1 MTEQDLLYAMRHVSS
16 RYTDEARERAEKAAE
31 KKRRRTVMR
40 TALAAVGAAAC
51 FGLVL
56 FGLSHIPEQDLNVA
70 ESDAEVEVTQI
81 AETSAAETSGTLP
94 AGTESGDRPAKTVLA
109 ANGTAPQ
116 QNKQTAAAK
125 ETGTAAVTAEQ
136 TAKPAAGQTAAAVTG
151 KTTAAPAASSKTTAP
166 ASAQAVMPDR
176 LTYELVPRGK
186 TGWLSAYE
194 NGLANH
200 VYRAE
205 PGEDLWLDLRVR
217 NDPGTYS
224 CFLTF
229 ELGELELLEWEN
241 GNVFPEL
248 SVRDYVKEPLFFP
261 DDYPKYDRYEL
272 VEPER
277 HYVTCNAMNRRS
289 ENTYAADGSVLCS
302 LHVKVPEAG
311 GRYPLTLTQKATIFT
326 WYLNYIPYANE
337 VTRMDPFLYLTQTK
351 LQSFTF
357 VGTDILVGDEPV
369 PGKAEPLGT
378 EILYR
383 DTFYANDPEKRREI
397 MQIGIE
403 CGYADAGDGHVPVQL
418 FILNNDSF
426 GSLYLQIAHDPELTA
441 CEDGNGIIFEPEA
454 AFADITCSASAVT
467 DDTWSFRLE
476 RGSNADLKAEGFVGT
491 FYVKIPEDAYSGY
504 TYSLTMSVQRAQ
516 YKDGSPLTYYES
528 LNHDLS
534 VASGRWY
541 EEETDTE
548 E

>member
-31 KKRRRTVMR
+31 KKRSRIVRR

-56 FGLSHIPEQDLNVA
+56 FGLSHIPEQNLNVA

-116 QNKQTAAAK
+116 QNNQTAAAK

-151 KTTAAPAASSKTTAP
+151 KTTVVSAAAAKTTAP

-241 GNVFPEL
+241 GDIFPEL
-248 SVRDYVKEPLFFP
+248 TVRDYVKEPLFFP

-302 LHVKVPEAG
+302 LHVKVPEG
-311 GRYPLTLTQKATIFT
+311 SGRYPLTLTQKPMIFN

-337 VTRMDPFLYLTQTK
+337 VCRISPFLYLSQTK

-378 EILYR
+378 ETLYR
-383 DTFYANDPEKRREI
+383 ESFYADDPEKRREI
-397 MQIGIE
+397 MQLGILRAE
-403 CGYADAGDGHVPVQL
+403 GNAGDDHVPVQL
-418 FILNNDSF
+418 FVLNNDGF
-426 GSLYLQIAHDPELTA
+426 GSLYLQIRHGIELTA
-441 CEDGNGIIFEPEA
+441 CEDGNGIIFEPAEA
-454 AFADITCSASAVT
+454 FSDMTCTASATT
-467 DDTWSFRLE
+467 DGVWSFRLE
-476 RGSNADLKAEGFVGT
+476 RGSNADLNAEGCLGT
-491 FYVKIPEDAYSGY
+491 FYVKIPEDTVSGRFWELE
-504 TYSLTMSVQRAQ
+504 TDVQRAQ
-516 YKDGSPLTYYES
+516 YPDGRPLTYYES
-528 LNHDLS
+528 ENAELQ
-534 VASGRWY
+534 VIFGRWY
-541 EEETDTE
+541 EDEETE

>member
-31 KKRRRTVMR
+31 KKRSRTVMR

-116 QNKQTAAAK
+116 QNIQTAAAK

-151 KTTAAPAASSKTTAP
+151 KTTAVSAAAAKTTAP

-205 PGEDLWLDLRVR
+205 PGEDFWLDLRVL

-224 CFLTF
+224 CNLTF

-241 GNVFPEL
+241 GNVFPGLEIDEYATE
-248 SVRDYVKEPLFFP
+248 RPIDYDEEYWYLW
-261 DDYPKYDRYEL
+261 DYI
-272 VEPER
+272 EPER
-277 HYVTCNAMNRRS
+277 HYISCSAMSRTGDNI
-289 ENTYAADGSVLCS
+289 YASDGTVLCR
-302 LHVKVPEAG
+302 LHVKVPERT
-311 GRYPLTLTQKATIFT
+311 GRYPLTLTQKKSIH
-326 WYLNYIPYANE
+326 ANE
-337 VTRMDPFLYLTQTK
+337 LKGIIPANHVNRMDPFLYLRQTK
-351 LQSFTF
+351 LQTFTF
-357 VGTDILVGDEPV
+357 VGTDILVGNEPV
-369 PGKAEPLGT
+369 PDKAELLGT
-378 EILYR
+378 ETLYR
-383 DTFYANDPEKRREI
+383 DSFYAMDPEKRREI
-397 MQIGIE
+397 MQLGILRAE
-403 CGYADAGDGHVPVQL
+403 GDAGDDHVPVQL
-418 FILNNDSF
+418 FVLNNGGF
-426 GSLYLQIAHDPELTA
+426 GSLYLQIRHGAELTA
-441 CEDGNGIIFEPEA
+441 CEDENGIIFEPA
-454 AFADITCSASAVT
+454 DAFSDMTCTASATSDGV
-467 DDTWSFRLE
+467 WSFRLE
-476 RGSNADLKAEGFVGT
+476 RGSNANLNAEGYLGT
-491 FYVKIPEDAYSGY
+491 FYVKIPEDTVSGRFWK
-504 TYSLTMSVQRAQ
+504 LDMDVQRAQ
-516 YKDGSPLTYYES
+516 YPDGRPLTYYES
-528 LNHDLS
+528 ENS
-534 VASGRWY
+534 VLQVIFGRWY
-541 EEETDTE
+541 EDEETE

>member
-51 FGLVL
+51 FGLML
-56 FGLSHIPEQDLNVA
+56 FGLSHIPDQDLNVA
-70 ESDAEVEVTQI
+70 ESDAEIEFTQI

-166 ASAQAVMPDR
+166 ASSQAVMPDR

-205 PGEDLWLDLRVR
+205 PGEELWLDLRVR
-217 NDPGTYS
+217 NDPGVYS
-224 CFLTF
+224 VTLTF
-229 ELGELELLEWEN
+229 ELGKLELLEWEN
-241 GNVFPEL
+241 GDIFPEL
-248 SVRDYVKEPLFFP
+248 TVRDYSTEPVIH
-261 DDYPKYDRYEL
+261 YENESPYNND
-272 VEPER
+272 VAEPER

-302 LHVKVPEAG
+302 LHVKVPEG
-311 GRYPLTLTQKATIFT
+311 SGRYPLTLTQKATIFT
-326 WYLNYIPYANE
+326 WYLHYIPYANE
-337 VTRMDPFLYLTQTK
+337 VCRISPFLYLSQTK
-351 LQSFTF
+351 LQPFTF

-369 PGKAEPLGT
+369 PDKAELLGT
-378 EILYR
+378 ETLYR
-383 DTFYANDPEKRREI
+383 ESFYADDPEKRREI
-397 MQIGIE
+397 MQLGILRAE
-403 CGYADAGDGHVPVQL
+403 GNAGDDHVPVQL
-418 FILNNDSF
+418 FVLNNDGF
-426 GSLYLQIAHDPELTA
+426 GSLYLQITHDTELTA
-441 CEDGNGIIFEPEA
+441 CEDENGIIFEPAEA
-454 AFADITCSASAVT
+454 FSDMTCTASATT
-467 DDTWSFRLE
+467 DGIWSFRLE
-476 RGSNADLKAEGFVGT
+476 RGSNADLKAEGYLGT
-491 FYVKIPEDAYSGY
+491 FYVKIPEDMVSGRFWK
-504 TYSLTMSVQRAQ
+504 LNMDVQRVQ
-516 YKDGSPLTYYES
+516 YPDGRPLTYYES
-528 LNHDLS
+528 ENAELHVIFGS
-534 VASGRWY
+534 WY
-541 EEETDTE
+541 EDEETE